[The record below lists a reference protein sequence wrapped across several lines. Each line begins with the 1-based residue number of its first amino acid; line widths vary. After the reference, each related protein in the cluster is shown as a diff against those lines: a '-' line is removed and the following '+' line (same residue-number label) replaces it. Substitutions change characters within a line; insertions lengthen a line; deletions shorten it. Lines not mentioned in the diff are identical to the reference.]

1 MLLLAVALCR
11 PAAAAAPPEV
21 QLDET
26 MDPQQIEE
34 GEPVTLQDDVTNDPG
49 ELSVQYSGTYLRSQ
63 EADSKEV
70 LEQGATLK
78 LGLFKD
84 VQVSVN
90 PNYDTGRESE
100 RNSGEM
106 MSDVLVHFAD
116 QTRLLPAFAFDLF
129 YSLPFGAGRKSAAT
143 IFRAIASHSLGTGE
157 NAPRLHFNLNDV
169 HLVDPGADQ
178 RKDQLQIVFGGSF
191 LPSPSGALVADIVYG
206 AAEEKRGTQ
215 TFLEMGYTRVLPHAW
230 TVELGIGRQVAGA
243 ANALRVFF
251 SVEKEVHV
259 F

>member
-1 MLLLAVALCR
+1 MLLLAVPLCR
-11 PAAAAAPPEV
+11 LAAAAPLPDV
-21 QLDET
+21 QLDDT

-34 GEPVTLQDDVTNDPG
+34 GEPVTLQDDITNDPG
-49 ELSVQYSGTYLRSQ
+49 ELSIQYSGSYLRSQ

-70 LEQGATLK
+70 LEQGATFK
-78 LGLFKD
+78 LGAFKN

-100 RNSGEM
+100 RNSGEV
-106 MSDVLVHFAD
+106 MSDILVHFAD

-129 YSLPFGAGRKSAAT
+129 YALPFGAGRKSAAT
-143 IFRAIASHSLGTGE
+143 IFRAIASHSLGAGDD
-157 NAPRLHFNLNDV
+157 APRLHFNLNDV
-169 HLVDPGADQ
+169 HVADPAGDQ

-191 LPSPSGALVADIVYG
+191 LPTRRGAVVADIVYG
-206 AAEEKRGTQ
+206 ATEERRGTQ
-215 TFLEMGYTRVLPHAW
+215 TFLEIGYTRVLPHDW

-243 ANALRVFF
+243 ANALRLFF
-251 SVEKEVHV
+251 SVEKEVHI